1 MDELNDTIYDP
12 QNGLTYKR
20 EGDCYI
26 SDLEL
31 PKPARIGIWGMRR
44 HDYLKNHR
52 RVIYYAMQ
60 MKETLNPHLEEV
72 DRAAN
77 EMCDRLIKQFATAE
91 GITEDLKANSQME
104 WVARM
109 NNIRDRVWEIVFNEL
124 IYS

>member
-1 MDELNDTIYDP
+1 MTFAFNWTAV
-12 QNGLTYKR
+12 
-20 EGDCYI
+20 
-26 SDLEL
+26 LEL
-31 PKPARIGIWGMRR
+31 PKPAQIGIWGKHR
-44 HDYLKNHR
+44 HDYLKNNR

-72 DRAAN
+72 DRSAN

-91 GITEDLKANSQME
+91 GITEDLKATNQME

-124 IYS
+124 IYA

>member
-1 MDELNDTIYDP
+1 MKEPKDTRCGTKIE
-12 QNGLTYKR
+12 LTYVL
-20 EGDCYI
+20 EGDYYI
-26 SDLEL
+26 PLVEL
-31 PKPARIGIWGMRR
+31 PKPADIGIWGKRR

-77 EMCDRLIKQFATAE
+77 EMCDRLIKQFTTAE
-91 GITEDLKANSQME
+91 GITEDLKANNQME

-109 NNIRDRVWEIVFNEL
+109 NNIHARVWEIVFNEL
-124 IYS
+124 IHV

>member
-1 MDELNDTIYDP
+1 MKESKDATYTSKFD
-12 QNGLTYKR
+12 LTYVL
-20 EGDCYI
+20 EGEYYI
-26 SDLEL
+26 PLVEL
-31 PKPARIGIWGMRR
+31 PKPADIGIWGKRR

-91 GITEDLKANSQME
+91 GITEDLKATNQME
-104 WVARM
+104 WIARM

-124 IYS
+124 IYA